1 MITSYQD
8 KLTLTCS
15 LARLQSEGRIAV
27 AHLSAI
33 LTYVCDINIA
43 KHVDLDAV
51 RTDSSYHPPYL
62 QAVEKAR
69 RAQRTLEVSVQALYD
84 DAVTLFS
91 AVQAPLSSD
100 FINASAS
107 GPYDYINNLAR
118 TLLMNL
124 DVTIQT
130 LELLWMLGRDQA
142 ELAQTVYSSSI
153 EWRQSRVSVSY
164 DPAESFSPRAGV
176 RQEEEDVVDMELAF
190 SRPGVRAVPSLDT
203 TVAASYHAG
212 SRHASETSLDMSDRS
227 RSEGAGE
234 PLTPTWP
241 SHEASDVGTLVASHS
256 PEPDTDGL
264 DDETGPLFDDEGR
277 TSAVLPLLWRVD
289 ILSQPR
295 TANHLLEPP
304 S

>member
-1 MITSYQD
+1 MVGSVLASCKD
-8 KLTLTCS
+8 KLTFACLI
-15 LARLQSEGRIAV
+15 ARLPSEGRIAV

-43 KHVDLDAV
+43 KHVDVDAV
-51 RTDSSYHPPYL
+51 RTDSAYHPAYL
-62 QAVEKAR
+62 QAVDKAR

-107 GPYDYINNLAR
+107 GRFDYINDLAR

-130 LELLWMLGRDQA
+130 LELLWVLGRDQA

-153 EWRQSRVSVSY
+153 EWRQSRGSVFY
-164 DPAESFSPRAGV
+164 DAAESFPPRAGAP
-176 RQEEEDVVDMELAF
+176 REEEDVVDMELAF
-190 SRPGVRAVPSLDT
+190 SRPGVRTMPSMDS
-203 TVAASYHAG
+203 TVAPSYHTG
-212 SRHASETSLDMSDRS
+212 SRHPSETSLDMSDRS

-241 SHEASDVGTLVASHS
+241 SHDASDAGTLVASHS
-256 PEPDTDGL
+256 PEPDVDGL
-264 DDETGPLFDDEGR
+264 DDETGPLFDDEGS
-277 TSAVLPLLWRVD
+277 TSD
-289 ILSQPR
+289 
-295 TANHLLEPP
+295 
-304 S
+304 